1 MKTQTTQQKI
11 ILVPADSDYTPK
23 FSGLPH
29 AGGKTIPAI
38 SFKRITLSSQVRS
51 GSPHPLSRP
60 VKIADVSPKKT
71 S

>member
-60 VKIADVSPKKT
+60 VKKRRP
-71 S
+71 